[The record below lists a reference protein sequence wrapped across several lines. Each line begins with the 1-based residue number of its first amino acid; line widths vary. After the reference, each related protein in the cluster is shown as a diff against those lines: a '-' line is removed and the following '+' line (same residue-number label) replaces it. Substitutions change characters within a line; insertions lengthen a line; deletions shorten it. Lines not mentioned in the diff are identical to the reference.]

1 MDPGPDISQDL
12 LIFFNKLNLEIFV
25 DLLLVNNFDFW
36 FWETNFGFGWYF
48 APWIRTFLRI
58 RIQDAKML
66 WLQRIRILSTAIFYK
81 VRKINDQGVRNRREI

>member
-36 FWETNFGFGWYF
+36 F
-48 APWIRTFLRI
+48 
-58 RIQDAKML
+58 
-66 WLQRIRILSTAIFYK
+66 
-81 VRKINDQGVRNRREI
+81 